1 VATKKN
7 EEFEMMTGKEILRAV
22 SVLTDALPED
32 KLDDLYAILLKAL
45 TKESLRHYV
54 TKPETGIKN
63 CLSATQAKKFD
74 TLIKTLVK
82 TNVE

>member
-1 VATKKN
+1 MATKKK
-7 EEFEMMTGKEILRAV
+7 EEFEMMTGKEVITSV
-22 SVLTDALPED
+22 SLLCDVLPED
-32 KLDDLYAILLKAL
+32 KLEDLYAILFKAL
-45 TKESLRHYV
+45 TKENLRHYV
-54 TKPETGIKN
+54 TKPETSIKN